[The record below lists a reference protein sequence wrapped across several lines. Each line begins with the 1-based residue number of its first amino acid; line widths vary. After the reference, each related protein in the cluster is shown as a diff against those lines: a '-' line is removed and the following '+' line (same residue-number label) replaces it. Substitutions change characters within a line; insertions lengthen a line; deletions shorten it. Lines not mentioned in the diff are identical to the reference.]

1 MVRIVRIALFLL
13 KYTAANVCAFFMK
26 CVRKDMRNVWLV
38 SERGDDAR
46 DNGFFFFRY
55 LRINHIEQNI
65 YYVIKKESPDYKK
78 VASLGRTIETD
89 SFKHFVMYATA
100 KCTISTHA
108 WGGDKPKPDYIKKM
122 QKYIPNKKISV
133 FLQHGVVKDFLPGLT
148 YPSFRPNI
156 FVCGAQPEFAY
167 VNSCYGHPSGVVQ
180 FTGLA
185 RFDNLHLHKEKNQI
199 LVMPTFRKWLQGIT
213 REEFLQSEYYHMWN
227 SLLNDPRVEQM
238 LNNTGMNLIFYPHYE
253 MQKYVDCFQSNS
265 KNIVIADFAHFDVQQ
280 LLMESKLLITDF
292 SSVFFDFAYME
303 KPVIYYQF
311 DRDRYI
317 KQHYDFTKGYFDYDT
332 MGFGEVVYTT
342 EKLIDSIL
350 RIEGNTF
357 CLEEEYKERVQYFFP
372 VRDKKNCERIY
383 QAIQKIQ

>member
-1 MVRIVRIALFLL
+1 MARIVRIALFLL
-13 KYTAANVCAFFMK
+13 KFTVANVCAFFIK
-26 CVRKDMRNVWLV
+26 CVRKDMRNVWIV

-55 LRINHIEQNI
+55 LRTNHIEQKV
-65 YYVIKKESPDYKK
+65 YYVIKSKSPDFNK
-78 VASLGRTIETD
+78 VTDLGSTIETD
-89 SFKHFVMYATA
+89 SFKHFVMFAIA

-108 WGGDKPKPDYIKKM
+108 WGGDKPQPDYFKKLQKYFPIKK
-122 QKYIPNKKISV
+122 KSV
-133 FLQHGVVKDFLPGLT
+133 FLQHGIIKDFLSSLT
-148 YPSFRPNI
+148 YPAIKPNI
-156 FVCGAQPEFAY
+156 FICGAQPEFTY

-180 FTGLA
+180 YTGLA
-185 RFDNLHLHKEKNQI
+185 RFDNLHMHKGKKQI

-213 REEFLQSEYYHMWN
+213 REEFLQSEYYLMWN
-227 SLLNDPRVEQM
+227 SLLNDPRFEQM
-238 LNNTGMNLIFYPHYE
+238 LNKTGMNLIFYPHYE
-253 MQKYVDCFQSNS
+253 MQKYVECFQSNNR
-265 KNIVIADFAHFDVQQ
+265 NIMIADFAHFDVQQ
-280 LLMESKLLITDF
+280 LLMDSKLLITDF

-311 DRDRYI
+311 DKDRYI

-350 RIEGNTF
+350 RIEGSFF
-357 CLEEEYKERVQYFFP
+357 CLAEEYKERVQYFFP

-383 QAIQKIQ
+383 RAIQKIQ

>member
-1 MVRIVRIALFLL
+1 MARIVRIALFLL
-13 KYTAANVCAFFMK
+13 KFTVANVCAFFIK

-55 LRINHIEQNI
+55 LRTNHIEQKV
-65 YYVIKKESPDYKK
+65 YYVIKSKSPDYKK
-78 VASLGRTIETD
+78 VAALGNTIETD

-100 KCTISTHA
+100 KCSISSHA
-108 WGGDKPKPDYIKKM
+108 WGGDKPKPDYFKKL
-122 QKYIPNKKISV
+122 QKYIPNKKKSV
-133 FLQHGVVKDFLPGLT
+133 FLQHGITKDFLPSLT
-148 YPSFRPNI
+148 YPAIKPNI
-156 FVCGAQPEFAY
+156 FICGAQPEFTY
-167 VNSCYGHPSGVVQ
+167 VNSYFGHPSGVVQ
-180 FTGLA
+180 YTGFA
-185 RFDNLHLHKEKNQI
+185 RFDNLHMHKEKNQI

-213 REEFLQSEYYHMWN
+213 QEEFLQSEYYHMWN
-227 SLLNDPRVEQM
+227 SFLNDLRIDQM
-238 LNNTGMNLIFYPHYE
+238 MDKTGMNLVFYPHYE
-253 MQKYVDCFQSNS
+253 MQKYVDCFKSNS

-350 RIEGNTF
+350 RIEGNIF
-357 CLEEEYKERVQYFFP
+357 CLAEEYKERVQYFFP

-383 QAIQKIQ
+383 HAIQKIQ